1 MSRSTILTDLTE
13 LEAKLGIIFQDKRLL
28 ERAFTHHSCCP
39 ETANVD
45 AYDPLEFLGDA
56 VIGAQVVEYIYR
68 TSPGASEGEM
78 TALKSEAVSRRTLAE
93 VGRRLGLLD
102 FVHVD
107 MANLRTFNERSKD
120 SLAADL
126 LESLVG
132 ALHLDQGAAASHAFI
147 AREVIPMVG
156 QVRGRLHENNPKG
169 QLQQTTL
176 RSRGLLPRY
185 QLLKQAGS
193 SNDRE
198 YTVGVYLG
206 EELLATGMASSI
218 KEAGRVAA
226 REALRLASEAEQ
238 LLADAAE
245 PSSDDTLSA
254 EMPPAP
260 DAPLAEE

>member
-1 MSRSTILTDLTE
+1 M
-13 LEAKLGIIFQDKRLL
+13 
-28 ERAFTHHSCCP
+28 
-39 ETANVD
+39 D

-56 VIGAQVVEYIYR
+56 VIGAQVVEFIYR

-102 FVHVD
+102 FVRVD

-132 ALHLDQGAAASHAFI
+132 ALHLDQGAQTSQAFI
-147 AREVIPMVG
+147 ACEILPMVE

-169 QLQQTTL
+169 RLQHTTL
-176 RSRGLLPRY
+176 RNRGLLPRY

-206 EELLATGMASSI
+206 DELLATGMASSI

-238 LLADAAE
+238 LLAAAADLAPE
-245 PSSDDTLSA
+245 DTLSP
-254 EMPPAP
+254 EMPPAS
-260 DAPLAEE
+260 ASPLTEE